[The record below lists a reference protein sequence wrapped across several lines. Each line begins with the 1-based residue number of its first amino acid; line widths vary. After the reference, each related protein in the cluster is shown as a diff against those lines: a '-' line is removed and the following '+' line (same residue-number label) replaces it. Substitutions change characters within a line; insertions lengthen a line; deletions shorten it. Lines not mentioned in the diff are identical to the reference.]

1 MFERGMEEKMEQ
13 KKVLTELKEGVLIVT
28 INRDERRNAIDP
40 ETSAL
45 MEEIFNEAEKN
56 SEVRVIIVTGAGE
69 RSFCAGEDLAAFD
82 ESGECQTI
90 TAHGFAGITERVFAK
105 PVICAANGTA
115 VAGGLEIALS
125 CDLIVAAE
133 HARFGLSEVK
143 VGLLAT
149 SGGLIRLPSVIPR
162 KIAMEMCLT
171 GTLINAKRAY
181 EAGLVNYVVPAG
193 QVMEKAMELAAV
205 IAANAP
211 ISLRLTK
218 EIFHVASQVSFE
230 DAQRFCN
237 RCWDYVEKTEDAKEG
252 PQAFL
257 EKRRPEW
264 KGR

>member
-1 MFERGMEEKMEQ
+1 MENKS
-13 KKVLTELKEGVLIVT
+13 VLTELKDGVLIIT
-28 INRDERRNAIDP
+28 INRDERRNAINA
-40 ETSAL
+40 ETSAML
-45 MEEIFNEAEKN
+45 EELLNDAEKN
-56 SEVRVIIVTGAGE
+56 NEVRVIVLTGAGQ

-90 TAHGFAGITERVFAK
+90 MAHGFAGITERVSSK
-105 PVICAANGTA
+105 PIICAANGTA

-125 CDLIVAAE
+125 CDLIVAAD

-149 SGGLIRLPSVIPR
+149 SGGLIRLPNVVPR

-171 GTLINAKRAY
+171 GKLIDAARAY
-181 EAGLVNYVVPAG
+181 EIGLVNYVVPAD
-193 QVMEKAMELAAV
+193 QVMEKAMELAET
-205 IAANAP
+205 ISANAP
-211 ISLRLTK
+211 VSLKLTK
-218 EIFHVASQVSFE
+218 EIFHVSSQVSFE

-257 EKRRPEW
+257 EKRKPQW

>member
-1 MFERGMEEKMEQ
+1 MSEKT
-13 KKVLTELKEGVLIVT
+13 VLTELKDGVLILT
-28 INRDERRNAIDP
+28 INRNERRNAIDP
-40 ETSAL
+40 ATSAA
-45 MEEIFNEAEKN
+45 MEEALNAAEKDP
-56 SEVRVIIVTGAGE
+56 EVRVIIITGAGE

-90 TAHGFAGITERVFAK
+90 MAHGFAGMTERVSAK
-105 PVICAANGTA
+105 PIICACNGTA
-115 VAGGLEIALS
+115 VAGGLEIALA

-149 SGGLIRLPSVIPR
+149 SGGIIHLSRDIPK
-162 KIAMEMCLT
+162 KIGMEMVLT
-171 GTLINAKRAY
+171 GVLISAQRAYEVGLINA
-181 EAGLVNYVVPAG
+181 VVPAD
-193 QVMEKAMELAAV
+193 QLMDKALELAHT

-211 ISLRLTK
+211 ISLRLAK
-218 EIFHVASQVSFE
+218 ELFHVSPQTSVE

-257 EKRRPEW
+257 EKRKPQW
-264 KGR
+264 TGR

>member
-1 MFERGMEEKMEQ
+1 MSTQ
-13 KKVLTELKEGVLIVT
+13 KVLTELKDGVLIVT
-28 INRDERRNAIDP
+28 INRNERRNAIDA
-40 ETSAL
+40 ETSAA
-45 MEEIFNEAEKN
+45 MEEILNNAEKN
-56 SEVRVIIVTGAGE
+56 SEVRVIILTGAGE

-82 ESGECQTI
+82 EAGECQTI
-90 TAHGFAGITERVFAK
+90 MAHGFAGMTERVSSK
-105 PVICAANGTA
+105 PIICAANGTA
-115 VAGGLEIALS
+115 VAGGLEIALA

-149 SGGLIRLPSVIPR
+149 SGGLIRLSRDIPR

-171 GTLINAKRAY
+171 GTLISAERAR
-181 EAGLVNYVVPAG
+181 EAGLVNYVVPAE
-193 QVMEKAMELAAV
+193 QVLDKALELAHT

-211 ISLRLTK
+211 ISLKLTK
-218 EIFHVASQVSFE
+218 ELFHVSPQISIE

-257 EKRRPEW
+257 EKRKPEW
-264 KGR
+264 RGR

>member
-1 MFERGMEEKMEQ
+1 MESNT
-13 KKVLTELKEGVLIVT
+13 VLTQLKDGVLIVT

-40 ETSAL
+40 PTSAA
-45 MEEIFNEAEKN
+45 MEQILNDAEKN
-56 SEVRVIIVTGAGE
+56 PEVRVIILTGAGE
-69 RSFCAGEDLAAFD
+69 RSFCSGEDLAAFD
-82 ESGECQTI
+82 ESGECQTVME
-90 TAHGFAGITERVFAK
+90 HGFGGMTERVSAK

-115 VAGGLEIALS
+115 VAGGLEIALA

-133 HARFGLSEVK
+133 HARFGLSEVR

-149 SGGLIRLPSVIPR
+149 TGGLIRLARDIPK

-171 GTLINAKRAY
+171 GKLISAQRAY
-181 EAGLVNYVVPAG
+181 EAGLVNYVVPAN
-193 QVMEKAMELAAV
+193 QVMEKAIELAQT

-218 EIFHVASQVSFE
+218 EIFHIAPQVSIE

-237 RCWDYVEKTEDAKEG
+237 RCWDYIEKTEDAREG

-257 EKRRPEW
+257 EKRAPQW

>member
-1 MFERGMEEKMEQ
+1 MENKT
-13 KKVLTELKEGVLIVT
+13 VLTELKDGVLILT

-40 ETSAL
+40 ATSAA
-45 MEEIFNEAEKN
+45 MEEILNEAEAN
-56 SEVRVIIVTGAGE
+56 PEVRVIILTGAGE
-69 RSFCAGEDLAAFD
+69 RSFCSGEDLAAFD

-90 TAHGFAGITERVFAK
+90 MAHGFGGMTERVSTK
-105 PVICAANGTA
+105 PIICAANGTC
-115 VAGGLEIALS
+115 VAGGLEIALA
-125 CDLIVAAE
+125 CDIIVAAD

-149 SGGLIRLPSVIPR
+149 TGGLIRLARDIPR
-162 KIAMEMCLT
+162 KVAAEMCLT
-171 GTLINAKRAY
+171 GKLIPAQRAY
-181 EAGLVNYVVPAG
+181 EVGLVNYVVPGAE
-193 QVMEKAMELAAV
+193 VMDKALELAGI

-218 EIFHVASQVSFE
+218 EILHMAPQVSME

-237 RCWDYVEKTEDAKEG
+237 RCWDYIEKTEDAREG

-257 EKRRPEW
+257 EKRPPQW

>member
-1 MFERGMEEKMEQ
+1 MENKT
-13 KKVLTELKEGVLIVT
+13 VLTELKDGVLIVT
-28 INRDERRNAIDP
+28 INRDERRNAINP
-40 ETSAL
+40 ETSAT
-45 MEEIFNEAEKN
+45 MEEILNNAEKDPT
-56 SEVRVIIVTGAGE
+56 VRVIILTGAGE

-82 ESGECQTI
+82 ETGECQTI
-90 TAHGFAGITERVFAK
+90 MAHGFAGMTERVSTK
-105 PVICAANGTA
+105 PIICAANGTA
-115 VAGGLEIALS
+115 VAGGLEIALA
-125 CDLIVAAE
+125 CDIIVAAE

-149 SGGLIRLPSVIPR
+149 SGGLIRLPNVIPR

-171 GTLINAKRAY
+171 GKLIDAKRAY
-181 EAGLVNYVVPAG
+181 EIGLVNYVVPAD
-193 QVMEKAMELAAV
+193 QVMAKAMELAET

-211 ISLRLTK
+211 ISLKLTK
-218 EIFHVASQVSFE
+218 EIFHIAPQVSFE

-257 EKRRPEW
+257 EKRKPQW

>member
-1 MFERGMEEKMEQ
+1 MNTQ
-13 KKVLTELKEGVLIVT
+13 KVLTELKDGVLIVT
-28 INRDERRNAIDP
+28 INRNERRNAIDA
-40 ETSAL
+40 ETSAA
-45 MEEIFNEAEKN
+45 MEEILNDAEKN
-56 SEVRVIIVTGAGE
+56 PEVRVIILTGAGD

-82 ESGECQTI
+82 EAGECQTI
-90 TAHGFAGITERVFAK
+90 MAHGFGGMTERVSSK
-105 PVICAANGTA
+105 PIICAANGTA
-115 VAGGLEIALS
+115 VAGGLEIALA

-149 SGGLIRLPSVIPR
+149 SGGLIRLSRDIP
-162 KIAMEMCLT
+162 KKVAMEMCLT
-171 GTLINAKRAY
+171 GTLISAERAR
-181 EAGLVNYVVPAG
+181 EVGLINYVVPAD
-193 QVMEKAMELAAV
+193 QVMDKALELANT

-211 ISLRLTK
+211 ISLKLTK
-218 EIFHVASQVSFE
+218 ELFHVSPQISVE

-257 EKRRPEW
+257 EKRKPEW

>member
-1 MFERGMEEKMEQ
+1 MENKT
-13 KKVLTELKEGVLIVT
+13 VLTELKDGVLIVT
-28 INRDERRNAIDP
+28 INRDERRNAINP
-40 ETSAL
+40 ETSAA
-45 MEEIFNEAEKN
+45 MEEILNNAEKDP
-56 SEVRVIIVTGAGE
+56 SVRVIILTGAGE

-90 TAHGFAGITERVFAK
+90 MAHGFAGMTERVSTK
-105 PVICAANGTA
+105 PIICAANGTA
-115 VAGGLEIALS
+115 VAGGLEIALA
-125 CDLIVAAE
+125 CDIIVAAE

-149 SGGLIRLPSVIPR
+149 SGGLIRLPNVIPR

-171 GTLINAKRAY
+171 GKLIDAKRAY
-181 EAGLVNYVVPAG
+181 EVGLVNYVVPAD
-193 QVMEKAMELAAV
+193 QVMTKAMELAET

-211 ISLRLTK
+211 ISLKLTK
-218 EIFHVASQVSFE
+218 EIFHIAPQVSFE

-257 EKRRPEW
+257 EKRKPQW

>member
-1 MFERGMEEKMEQ
+1 MENKN
-13 KKVLTELKEGVLIVT
+13 VLTELKDGVLIVT
-28 INRDERRNAIDP
+28 INRNERRNAIDP
-40 ETSAL
+40 ATSAE
-45 MEEIFNEAEKN
+45 MEAIFNEAEKN
-56 SEVRVIIVTGAGE
+56 PEVRAIIITGAGE

-82 ESGECQTI
+82 ENGECQTI
-90 TAHGFAGITERVFAK
+90 MAHGFAGITERLSTK
-105 PVICAANGTA
+105 PIICAANGTA

-125 CDLIVAAE
+125 CDIIVAAE

-149 SGGLIRLPSVIPR
+149 SGGLIRLPNRIPR
-162 KIAMEMCLT
+162 NIAAEMCLT
-171 GTLINAKRAY
+171 GTLIPAQRAY
-181 EAGLVNYVVPAG
+181 EVGLVNHVVPKEEL
-193 QVMEKAMELAAV
+193 MDKAMEIAQT

-218 EIFHVASQVSFE
+218 EIFHIAGQTSFE

-257 EKRRPEW
+257 EKRKPNW
-264 KGR
+264 KGC